1 MCLEAAGGRCSA
13 ARLLAELHKG
23 LVVLLLLLLLL
34 LVARQDEEEAKDAF
48 QVAIPDLCMRKGGRR
63 HLLSIGFVKLVHSI
77 FAACRDLQ
85 LKPASTL
92 NWTTELSNIY
102 TLKWR

>member
-34 LVARQDEEEAKDAF
+34 LVARQDEEEAEDAF
-48 QVAIPDLCMRKGGRR
+48 QVAIPDLCRKKGGSRCLYYDR
-63 HLLSIGFVKLVHSI
+63 
-77 FAACRDLQ
+77 
-85 LKPASTL
+85 TL
-92 NWTTELSNIY
+92 ANALI
-102 TLKWR
+102 